1 MSKVTIESKRSLN
14 RHVAVVGA
22 LSIALVCGIGG
33 WAATTELSSA
43 VIGEGV
49 VVVDGDVKKVQ
60 HPTGG
65 IVSKLLVAENDHV
78 SAGQVLIRLDG
89 TTTKAQLSIVEST
102 LAQLYAR
109 RARLKAERIGA
120 DSFEVEENISDLMT
134 SSAAA
139 SNKAASRNAA
149 RDLLDG
155 EQKLFDSRKS
165 ALVGMKSQ
173 LASRKDQLAE
183 QIKGLVVQINATND
197 SLSLIEQELEG
208 VDALYKKGLVT
219 LQRLNALKRA
229 RADLQGNSG
238 QEIAAKAEAEGKA
251 IEIDRQSIQLDEDR
265 RSEIAK
271 ELTDVEAKIAE
282 NEERRETA
290 LDQLRRLDITAPLSG
305 RVHELAVHTVNGV
318 IEPGQ
323 TLMLVVPEN
332 DDLTVQAKV
341 ATRDIDQLHVGQSVD
356 VRFSAFDQRT
366 TPDVRAVITSI
377 APDIVK
383 DERTGISYYPLRV
396 KPEAQSIAKLKSIK
410 LYPGMPAEVFI
421 KIADRTV
428 ISYLT
433 KPLTDQMQHVFREE

>member
-1 MSKVTIESKRSLN
+1 MSKVISESKRSLN
-14 RHVAVVGA
+14 RHVAVVSV

-49 VVVDGDVKKVQ
+49 VVVDGDVKKIQ
-60 HPTGG
+60 HLTGG
-65 IVSKLLVAENDHV
+65 IVSELLVSENDHV
-78 SAGQVLIRLDG
+78 TAGQVLIRLDG
-89 TTTKAQLSIVEST
+89 TATRANLSIVEST

-109 RARLKAERIGA
+109 RARLKAERIG
-120 DSFEVEENISDLMT
+120 DESFEVEENISDLT
-134 SSAAA
+134 SSNTAA
-139 SNKAASRNAA
+139 K
-149 RDLLDG
+149 DLLDG
-155 EQKLFDSRKS
+155 EQKLFDSRRS
-165 ALVGMKSQ
+165 ALIGMKSQ

-183 QIKGLVVQINATND
+183 QVKGLVVQIDATND
-197 SLSLIEQELEG
+197 SLGLIEEELEG
-208 VDALYKKGLVT
+208 VDTLYKKGLVT

-271 ELTDVEAKIAE
+271 DLTDVEAKIAE
-282 NEERRETA
+282 NEERRGA
-290 LDQLRRLDITAPLSG
+290 AVDQLRRLDITAPLSG
-305 RVHELAVHTVNGV
+305 RIHELSVHTVNGV
-318 IEPGQ
+318 IDPGQ
-323 TLMLVVPEN
+323 PLMLVVPEGN
-332 DDLTVQAKV
+332 DLTVEAKV
-341 ATRDIDQLHVGQSVD
+341 TTRDIDQVHVGQSVD

-366 TPDVRAVITSI
+366 TPDVSGEITSI

-396 KPEAQSIAKLKSIK
+396 KPKPESIARMKTIK

-421 KIADRTV
+421 KIGDRTV

-433 KPLTDQMQHVFREE
+433 KPLTDQMQHVFRQE

>member
-1 MSKVTIESKRSLN
+1 MGKDISESKRSLN
-14 RHVAVVGA
+14 RHVAAVGV

-49 VVVDGDVKKVQ
+49 IVVDGDVKKVQ
-60 HPTGG
+60 HLTGG
-65 IVSKLLVAENDHV
+65 IVSELLVSENDHV
-78 SAGQVLIRLDG
+78 TAGQVLIRLDG
-89 TTTKAQLSIVEST
+89 TTTRANLSIVEST

-120 DSFEVEENISDLMT
+120 DSFEVEENIRDLT
-134 SSAAA
+134 SSTSAE
-139 SNKAASRNAA
+139 K
-149 RDLLDG
+149 LLDG
-155 EQKLFDSRKS
+155 EQKLFDSRRT
-165 ALVGMKSQ
+165 ALIGMKSQ
-173 LASRKDQLAE
+173 LASRKDQLGE
-183 QIKGLVVQINATND
+183 QVKGLIVQINATND
-197 SLSLIEQELEG
+197 ALGLIEQELEG
-208 VDALYKKGLVT
+208 IDTLYKKGLVT
-219 LQRLNALKRA
+219 LQRLNTLKRA

-271 ELTDVEAKIAE
+271 DLTDVEAQIAE
-282 NEERRETA
+282 YEERRGTA
-290 LDQLRRLDITAPLSG
+290 VDQLHRLDITAPLTG
-305 RVHELAVHTVNGV
+305 RVHELSVHTVNGV
-318 IEPGQ
+318 IDPGQ

-332 DDLTVQAKV
+332 NELTVEAKV
-341 ATRDIDQLHVGQSVD
+341 ATRDIDQVHVGQSVD

-366 TPDVRAVITSI
+366 TPDVAGEITSI

-396 KPEAQSIAKLKSIK
+396 KPKAESIAKLKTIK

-421 KIADRTV
+421 KIGDRTV

-433 KPLTDQMQHVFREE
+433 KPLTDQMQHVFRQE

>member
-1 MSKVTIESKRSLN
+1 MNKLISESKRSLN

-60 HPTGG
+60 HLTGG
-65 IVSKLLVAENDHV
+65 IVSELLVAENDHV

-89 TTTKAQLSIVEST
+89 TKTKAELSIVEST

-120 DSFEVEENISDLMT
+120 ESFQVQENISDLT
-134 SSAAA
+134 SSTT
-139 SNKAASRNAA
+139 A

-155 EQKLFDSRKS
+155 ETKLFDSRRS
-165 ALVGMKSQ
+165 ALIGMKSQ

-197 SLSLIEQELEG
+197 SLALIEQELEG
-208 VDALYKKGLVT
+208 IDVLYKKGLVT
-219 LQRLNALKRA
+219 LQRLNTLKRA

-271 ELTDVEAKIAE
+271 DLTDVEAQIAE
-282 NEERRETA
+282 YEERRGTA

-305 RVHELAVHTVNGV
+305 RVHELAIHTINGV
-318 IEPGQ
+318 INPGE

-332 DDLTVQAKV
+332 EDLTVQAKV
-341 ATRDIDQLHVGQSVD
+341 ATRDIDQVHVGQSVD

-366 TPDVRAVITSI
+366 TPDVQGEITSI

-396 KPEAQSIAKLKSIK
+396 KPRADSIAKLKSIK

>member
-1 MSKVTIESKRSLN
+1 MIKVISESKRSLN
-14 RHVAVVGA
+14 RHVAVVGV

-33 WAATTELSSA
+33 WAATSELSSA

-49 VVVDGDVKKVQ
+49 IVVDGDVKKIQ
-60 HPTGG
+60 HLTGG
-65 IVSKLLVAENDHV
+65 IVSELLVSENDHV
-78 SAGQVLIRLDG
+78 TAGQVLIRLDG
-89 TTTKAQLSIVEST
+89 TTTRANLSIVEST

-120 DSFEVEENISDLMT
+120 ESFEVEENISDLT
-134 SSAAA
+134 SSTSAQ
-139 SNKAASRNAA
+139 K
-149 RDLLDG
+149 LLDG
-155 EQKLFDSRKS
+155 EQKLFDSRRT
-165 ALVGMKSQ
+165 ALIGMKSQ

-183 QIKGLVVQINATND
+183 QVKGLVVQINATND
-197 SLSLIEQELEG
+197 SLGLIEQELEG
-208 VDALYKKGLVT
+208 IDTLYKKGLVT
-219 LQRLNALKRA
+219 LQRLNTLKRA

-271 ELTDVEAKIAE
+271 DLTDVEAQIAE
-282 NEERRETA
+282 YEERRGTA
-290 LDQLRRLDITAPLSG
+290 VDQLHRLDITAPLTG
-305 RVHELAVHTVNGV
+305 RVHELSVHTVNGV
-318 IEPGQ
+318 IDPGQ

-332 DDLTVQAKV
+332 NELTVEAKV
-341 ATRDIDQLHVGQSVD
+341 ATRDIDQVRVGQSVD

-366 TPDVRAVITSI
+366 TPDVSGEITSI

-396 KPEAQSIAKLKSIK
+396 KPKAESIAKLKTIK

-421 KIADRTV
+421 KIGDRTV

-433 KPLTDQMQHVFREE
+433 KPLTDQMQHVFRQE